1 MGSLSIGGFKGIYQR
16 QIYITKQDRETVS
29 RLKNKI
35 NQKERELS
43 ENVSEH
49 LLKQVN

>member
-1 MGSLSIGGFKGIYQR
+1 MGGFKGIYQR
-16 QIYITKQDRETVS
+16 QINIMEQDRETIR

-35 NQKERELS
+35 NQRERELS
-43 ENVSEH
+43 ENLSED